1 MVYNQERLILKT
13 IYVVNK
19 EIQGD
24 SYVATR
30 SSRNHLVFS
39 LVCTRQLSSLVVNL
53 TITLHWDW
61 LSCLSRAKEGAKWSA
76 FSRQL
81 KKAMRLET
89 SQVNISMWFYFS
101 IPYKRS
107 NIWLCKI
114 YENFFLIQSYR
125 NGNLTLLASSEKIE
139 TSTKVYLSLHNGLK
153 LILN

>member
-1 MVYNQERLILKT
+1 MICKPRAGLIIVLAPLQLAACIFFTPFFTVVYNQERLILKT

-76 FSRQL
+76 FS
-81 KKAMRLET
+81 
-89 SQVNISMWFYFS
+89 W
-101 IPYKRS
+101 
-107 NIWLCKI
+107 
-114 YENFFLIQSYR
+114 
-125 NGNLTLLASSEKIE
+125 
-139 TSTKVYLSLHNGLK
+139 
-153 LILN
+153 